1 MEILANLWS
10 SFIIAGGNFLRID
23 EFEFEEEK
31 TLSAV
36 AELLEKMAK
45 EIRDGETLELPMP
58 SLKSEVIELPLGE
71 PIETSLEVNIR
82 KKAIR
87 LNLVMRWNAREE

>member
-1 MEILANLWS
+1 M
-10 SFIIAGGNFLRID
+10 RID

-31 TLSAV
+31 TLSTV

-45 EIRDGETLELPMP
+45 EIRDGDRLELPMP
-58 SLKSEVIELPLGE
+58 SLKEGVIKLPLGE
-71 PIETSLEVNIR
+71 PIETSIEVNIR

-87 LNLVMRWNAREE
+87 LNLVMRWNAKED